1 MRSFLRYFLGRNL
14 LAVIFTIMV
23 SLNHIGFIPTIPPY
37 YAAVFALFC
46 VFVILNCGECY
57 YELKSG
63 LFLLFLPFTI
73 LLAQPDSVFQSWL
86 RLAVYASFFVIGS
99 PLVQSNFA
107 RKFRRD
113 SLIIV
118 FCICVFIGVGSF
130 IAYFLGYS
138 AQAERAIARGI
149 NADLYD
155 VGRFSGIAQHSMSL
169 GPLSGIGAMVFI
181 YLALVKQ
188 NRWFYLGAIPCIG
201 SVMFSASRSAF
212 VATIAGGLF
221 ILYKNSTSKGDFVKY
236 LVTAFVCG
244 ILTFPVWSG
253 AMSGLAA
260 KQASHSNDT
269 ELFDSRSEKFGYRIK
284 EFASSPIWGVGFSA
298 IDPHTGDGFN
308 RKRGVIEPGSSWLAI
323 LSMTGLVGFILF
335 CRMYKQSYDTM
346 KTSDEQISVLLF
358 AVFILISVH
367 MIAEGYV
374 FATGNPLCYYVAL
387 FIGCGYDLVFKQ
399 EES

>member
-1 MRSFLRYFLGRNL
+1 MSGFSRIFLDKNI
-14 LAVIFTIMV
+14 LAVLFTIMV
-23 SLNHIGFIPTIPPY
+23 SLNHIGFIPTIPSY
-37 YAAVFALFC
+37 YAAAFALLC
-46 VFVILNCGECY
+46 VFVILNHGECY

-86 RLAVYASFFVIGS
+86 RLAVYTAFFAIGS
-99 PLVQSNFA
+99 PLIQSNYA
-107 RKFRRD
+107 RQFRSD
-113 SLIIV
+113 SLITV
-118 FCICVFIGVGSF
+118 CCFCVFIGVGSF

-138 AQAERAIARGI
+138 AQAERAIAQGI
-149 NADLYD
+149 DTDLYD
-155 VGRFSGIAQHSMSL
+155 VGRFSGIAQQSMSL

-188 NRWFYLGAIPCIG
+188 NKWFYLGAIPCIG

-221 ILYKNSTSKGDFVKY
+221 ILYKFSTSKEELVKY

-244 ILTFPVWSG
+244 MLTFPVWSG

-260 KQASHSNDT
+260 KQASHRNDK

-298 IDPHTGDGFN
+298 IDPHIGDRFN

-335 CRMYKQSYDTM
+335 FRMYKQSYDIM
-346 KTSDEQISVLLF
+346 KTSDEQISVLLV

-367 MIAEGYV
+367 MMAEGYV